1 MKANLKKTN
10 MDTINMPY
18 ANKKVYE
25 LIQKETNG
33 NVRAFAQSINVSQQV
48 LNRIFCIDKRN
59 GKYPSV
65 SNDIK
70 KGIIEV
76 YGKDEIWFIADVDSG
91 EGEMLK
97 QSSKEENNNELDG
110 IEGKAIPLLPVSAQG
125 GRLNDFIVSVRE
137 SDCEKVV
144 SPIKDADFAIP
155 VSGDSMAPEYPNGS
169 QVHVKKINENAF
181 IEWGR
186 VYVLDTCNGA
196 VIKRIVP
203 SEREGCVKC
212 LSINPDPI
220 YAPFE
225 VNLDDVYGIYRVML
239 CLSIK

>member
-1 MKANLKKTN
+1 MGTVGNKLKE
-10 MDTINMPY
+10 Y
-18 ANKKVYE
+18 FE
-25 LIQKETNG
+25 
-33 NVRAFAQSINVSQQV
+33 
-48 LNRIFCIDKRN
+48 
-59 GKYPSV
+59 
-65 SNDIK
+65 K
-70 KGIIEV
+70 KGISQVEIAREMGV
-76 YGKDEIWFIADVDSG
+76 SKAYVNGLFAGRNTFGKVQAQKWGNHFGLSVSWLLTG

-97 QSSKEENNNELDG
+97 QPSEEENNKDLDG
-110 IEGKAIPLLPVSAQG
+110 VNGKTIPLFPVSAQG
-125 GRLNDFIVSVRE
+125 GRLNDFVVSVRE

-144 SPIKDADFAIP
+144 SPIKDADFAMP

-196 VIKRIVP
+196 VIKRVVP
-203 SEREGCVKC
+203 SEREGCVRC
-212 LSINPDPI
+212 ISINPDPI

-225 VNLDDVYGIYRVML
+225 VNLDDVNGIYRVML

>member
-1 MKANLKKTN
+1 MLTLINTIGMREKMFRFDKYMKYRDLNDNQVTVECKLSQGLLSQARTGKSDLGNS
-10 MDTINMPY
+10 TIN
-18 ANKKVYE
+18 KI
-25 LIQKETNG
+25 L
-33 NVRAFAQSINVSQQV
+33 SIYQD
-48 LNRIFCIDKRN
+48 LNR
-59 GKYPSV
+59 V
-65 SNDIK
+65 
-70 KGIIEV
+70 
-76 YGKDEIWFIADVDSG
+76 WLLTG
-91 EGEMLK
+91 EGDMLK
-97 QSSKEENNNELDG
+97 QPSKEENNNELDG
-110 IEGKAIPLLPVSAQG
+110 IEGKFIPLLPVSAQG
-125 GRLNDFIVSVRE
+125 GRLNDFVVSVRE

-203 SEREGCVKC
+203 SEREGYVRCI
-212 LSINPDPI
+212 SINPDPI

-225 VNLDDVYGIYRVML
+225 IDLNDVYGIYRVML

>member
-1 MKANLKKTN
+1 MREKMFRFDKYMKYRDLNDNQVTVECKLSQGLLSQARTGKSDLGNS
-10 MDTINMPY
+10 TIN
-18 ANKKVYE
+18 KI
-25 LIQKETNG
+25 L
-33 NVRAFAQSINVSQQV
+33 SIYQD
-48 LNRIFCIDKRN
+48 LNR
-59 GKYPSV
+59 V
-65 SNDIK
+65 
-70 KGIIEV
+70 
-76 YGKDEIWFIADVDSG
+76 WLLTG
-91 EGEMLK
+91 EGDMLK
-97 QSSKEENNNELDG
+97 QPSKEENNNELDG
-110 IEGKAIPLLPVSAQG
+110 IEGKFIPLLPVSAQG
-125 GRLNDFIVSVRE
+125 ARLNDFVVSVRE

-203 SEREGCVKC
+203 SEREGYVRCI
-212 LSINPDPI
+212 SINPDPI

-225 VNLDDVYGIYRVML
+225 IDLNDVYGIYRVML

>member
-1 MKANLKKTN
+1 MKNNFKKDI
-10 MDTINMPY
+10 DTSNMPY

-76 YGKDEIWFIADVDSG
+76 YDKDEIWFIADIDSN
-91 EGEMLK
+91 ESEMSK
-97 QSSKEENNNELDG
+97 HSSEEENNKELDG
-110 IEGKAIPLLPVSAQG
+110 VEGKAIPLLPVSAQG

>member
-1 MKANLKKTN
+1 MREKMFRFDKYMKYRGLNDNQVTVECKLSQGLLSQARTGKSDLGNS
-10 MDTINMPY
+10 TIN
-18 ANKKVYE
+18 KI
-25 LIQKETNG
+25 L
-33 NVRAFAQSINVSQQV
+33 SIYQD
-48 LNRIFCIDKRN
+48 LNR
-59 GKYPSV
+59 V
-65 SNDIK
+65 
-70 KGIIEV
+70 
-76 YGKDEIWFIADVDSG
+76 WLLTG
-91 EGEMLK
+91 EGDMLK
-97 QSSKEENNNELDG
+97 QPSKEENNNELDG
-110 IEGKAIPLLPVSAQG
+110 IEGKFIPLLPVSAQG
-125 GRLNDFIVSVRE
+125 GRLNDFVVSVRE

-203 SEREGCVKC
+203 SEREGYVRCI
-212 LSINPDPI
+212 SINPDPI

-225 VNLDDVYGIYRVML
+225 IDLNDVCGIYRVML

>member
-1 MKANLKKTN
+1 MREKMFRFDKYMKYRGLNDNQVTVECKLSQGLLSQARTGKSDLGNS
-10 MDTINMPY
+10 TIN
-18 ANKKVYE
+18 KI
-25 LIQKETNG
+25 L
-33 NVRAFAQSINVSQQV
+33 SIYQD
-48 LNRIFCIDKRN
+48 LNR
-59 GKYPSV
+59 V
-65 SNDIK
+65 
-70 KGIIEV
+70 
-76 YGKDEIWFIADVDSG
+76 WLLTG
-91 EGEMLK
+91 EGDMLK
-97 QSSKEENNNELDG
+97 QPSKEENNNELDG
-110 IEGKAIPLLPVSAQG
+110 IEGKFIPLLPVSAQG
-125 GRLNDFIVSVRE
+125 GRLNDFVVSVRE

-203 SEREGCVKC
+203 SEREGYVRCI
-212 LSINPDPI
+212 SINPDPI

-225 VNLDDVYGIYRVML
+225 IDLNDVYGIYRVML

>member
-1 MKANLKKTN
+1 MLTLINTIGMREKMFRFDKYMKYRGLNDNQVTVECKLSQGLLSQARTGKSDLGNS
-10 MDTINMPY
+10 TIN
-18 ANKKVYE
+18 KI
-25 LIQKETNG
+25 L
-33 NVRAFAQSINVSQQV
+33 SIYQD
-48 LNRIFCIDKRN
+48 LNR
-59 GKYPSV
+59 V
-65 SNDIK
+65 
-70 KGIIEV
+70 
-76 YGKDEIWFIADVDSG
+76 WLLTG
-91 EGEMLK
+91 EGDMLK
-97 QSSKEENNNELDG
+97 QPSKEENNNELDG
-110 IEGKAIPLLPVSAQG
+110 IEGKFIPLLPVSAQG
-125 GRLNDFIVSVRE
+125 GRLNDFVVSVRE

-203 SEREGCVKC
+203 SEREGYVRCI
-212 LSINPDPI
+212 SINPDPI

-225 VNLDDVYGIYRVML
+225 IDLNDVYGIYRVML

>member
-1 MKANLKKTN
+1 MLSQARTGKSDLGNS
-10 MDTINMPY
+10 TIN
-18 ANKKVYE
+18 KI
-25 LIQKETNG
+25 L
-33 NVRAFAQSINVSQQV
+33 SIYQD
-48 LNRIFCIDKRN
+48 LNR
-59 GKYPSV
+59 V
-65 SNDIK
+65 
-70 KGIIEV
+70 
-76 YGKDEIWFIADVDSG
+76 WLLTG
-91 EGEMLK
+91 EGDMLK
-97 QSSKEENNNELDG
+97 QPSKEENNNELDG
-110 IEGKAIPLLPVSAQG
+110 IEGKFIPLLPVSAQG
-125 GRLNDFIVSVRE
+125 GRLNDFVVSVRE

-203 SEREGCVKC
+203 SEREGYVRCI
-212 LSINPDPI
+212 SINPDPI

-225 VNLDDVYGIYRVML
+225 IDLNDVYGIYRVML

>member
-1 MKANLKKTN
+1 MFRFDKYMKYRGLNDNQVTVECKLSQGLLSQARTGKSDLGNS
-10 MDTINMPY
+10 TIN
-18 ANKKVYE
+18 KI
-25 LIQKETNG
+25 L
-33 NVRAFAQSINVSQQV
+33 SIYQD
-48 LNRIFCIDKRN
+48 LNR
-59 GKYPSV
+59 V
-65 SNDIK
+65 
-70 KGIIEV
+70 
-76 YGKDEIWFIADVDSG
+76 WLLTG
-91 EGEMLK
+91 EGDMLK
-97 QSSKEENNNELDG
+97 QPSKEENNNELDG
-110 IEGKAIPLLPVSAQG
+110 IEGKFIPLLPVSAQG
-125 GRLNDFIVSVRE
+125 GRLNDFVVSVRE

-203 SEREGCVKC
+203 SEREGYVRCI
-212 LSINPDPI
+212 SINPDPI

-225 VNLDDVYGIYRVML
+225 IDLNDVYGIYRVML

>member
-1 MKANLKKTN
+1 
-10 MDTINMPY
+10 MPY

-76 YGKDEIWFIADVDSG
+76 YDKDEIWFIADIDSN
-91 EGEMLK
+91 ESEMSK
-97 QSSKEENNNELDG
+97 HSSEEENNKELDG
-110 IEGKAIPLLPVSAQG
+110 VEGKAIPLLPVSAQG

>member
-1 MKANLKKTN
+1 MREKMFRFDKYMKYRDLNDNQVTVECKLSQGLLSQARTGKSDLGNS
-10 MDTINMPY
+10 TIN
-18 ANKKVYE
+18 KI
-25 LIQKETNG
+25 L
-33 NVRAFAQSINVSQQV
+33 SIYQD
-48 LNRIFCIDKRN
+48 LNR
-59 GKYPSV
+59 V
-65 SNDIK
+65 
-70 KGIIEV
+70 
-76 YGKDEIWFIADVDSG
+76 WLLTG
-91 EGEMLK
+91 EGDMLK
-97 QSSKEENNNELDG
+97 QPSKEENNNELDG
-110 IEGKAIPLLPVSAQG
+110 IEGKFIPLLPVSAQG
-125 GRLNDFIVSVRE
+125 GRLNDFVVSVRE

-203 SEREGCVKC
+203 SEREGYVRCI
-212 LSINPDPI
+212 SINPDPI

-225 VNLDDVYGIYRVML
+225 IDLNDVYGIYRVML

>member
-1 MKANLKKTN
+1 MTDNQTIKERLISFISYLGIGQGKFEKNCGLANA
-10 MDTINMPY
+10 Y
-18 ANKKVYE
+18 VANIRKSITPEKLQQIAQYYPE
-25 LIQKETNG
+25 LNTG
-33 NVRAFAQSINVSQQV
+33 W
-48 LNRIFCIDKRN
+48 LMT
-59 GKYPSV
+59 
-65 SNDIK
+65 
-70 KGIIEV
+70 
-76 YGKDEIWFIADVDSG
+76 G

-97 QSSKEENNNELDG
+97 GGDKSPKKNADNKGWKS
-110 IEGKAIPLLPVSAQG
+110 IPLLPVSAQG
-125 GRLNDFIVSVRE
+125 GRLNDFVASVNGK
-137 SDCEKVV
+137 DCEKIV
-144 SPIKDADFAIP
+144 SPVKEADFALP

-169 QVHVKKINENAF
+169 QVHVKRINEKAF

-203 SEREGCVKC
+203 SEKAGFVRC

-225 VNLDDVYGIYRVML
+225 VDLKDVYGIYRVML